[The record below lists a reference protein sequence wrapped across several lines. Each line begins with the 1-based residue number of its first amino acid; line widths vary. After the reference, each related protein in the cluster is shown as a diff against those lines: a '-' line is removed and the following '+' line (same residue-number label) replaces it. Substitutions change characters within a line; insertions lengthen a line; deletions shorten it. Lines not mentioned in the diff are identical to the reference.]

1 MVITS
6 FLLCRRQVDRNCLSC
21 HHQSSSFLRSRTFRR
36 RRFGAGHLGASHF
49 GAGLFGA
56 ITLILSVNFG
66 PGSRTLP
73 LGYYPPDITP
83 RTLRPRTLPPP
94 DIIFK
99 TWNNQYKYNIFISFI
114 PLLVEHFHQ
123 FYPASWSIFS
133 SVLSRFMVNIII
145 NFIPLLAYKF

>member
-73 LGYYPPDITP
+73 PGYYPPDITP
-83 RTLRPRTLPPP
+83 RTLRPRTLSPRTLSSKHG
-94 DIIFK
+94 K
-99 TWNNQYKYNIFISFI
+99 TNTNTTSSSVLFRFLLNIFISFV
-114 PLLVEHFHQ
+114 PL
-123 FYPASWSIFS
+123 
-133 SVLSRFMVNIII
+133 
-145 NFIPLLAYKF
+145 